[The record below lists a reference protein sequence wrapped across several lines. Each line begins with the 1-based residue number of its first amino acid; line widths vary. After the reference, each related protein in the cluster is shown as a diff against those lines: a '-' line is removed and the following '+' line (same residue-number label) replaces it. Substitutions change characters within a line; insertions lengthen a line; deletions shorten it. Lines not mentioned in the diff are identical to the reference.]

1 MAKKKKDELFPDISH
16 TAKIRKQLK
25 KNRNTRNIREIT
37 DAREEDNALEGQ
49 TLKERI
55 EYLKEL
61 NGRKNEDLLKEKKST
76 SVNIE
81 SLEDDVLIERPL
93 PMTMASTLYPIKDIR
108 KGLII
113 TNDNRYVRI
122 MEVLPINFQLKAPL
136 EQEIVTNAFE
146 QFLRVAPERFQI
158 KSVAKKTDI
167 SFFTHK
173 MDEDY
178 AREKN
183 PKCREMILDGKQF
196 LYELGASESV
206 SRRYFFIFEVPD
218 RMTKNA
224 TLEDIQDRSLSLCV
238 QCETFLGACGNKVAD
253 GYDDSE
259 TVAKMIFDMMNRT
272 KSSSVD
278 FDDHVNSVC
287 SFYERNYGAKAID
300 LIPMGEL
307 VTPFRIDMRGSDF
320 IKLDDIYYGF
330 LYIKGSTLPMR
341 VYSGWITNLTNMGE
355 GVDFDLFVEQQRR
368 STQAERI
375 RRNLLWKKHD
385 ISGMS
390 DTTQDYDNLSG
401 ALASGYYLKEGLSG
415 GNEFYYTSCMLTVT
429 ASSLKGLRKRMDYI
443 KEDLRSKRIEVGK
456 LSYEQDR
463 AFSSYLP
470 LCSLDRKIFARAR
483 RNVLTEGLASYYPF
497 TSSEICDEN
506 GILIGI
512 NEMSGSICHADFF
525 DTSQYKNANI
535 AILGC
540 TGAGKSYL
548 LQTLALRFR
557 KKGIQ
562 VFIIAPDKGHEFMRS
577 CEAIGG
583 QFIHVSPGGRHTV
596 NVMAL
601 RPKDHAAAEILDGLE
616 ADESELSMHIQMLHI
631 YFNLLIPDLTSDE
644 DQILD
649 DALIMTYEKKG
660 ITHDNESLWDPDHP
674 GEYKEMP
681 ILGDLYEE
689 VKNFP
694 NSGRLLGQLRRFVS
708 GSASSFNRQ
717 TNVDMDN
724 LLTVFDLS
732 GLKGNLLAASMYALV
747 YMAYAKAKEDRTKKK
762 VIFIDEAWQVI
773 GSKSTAAAADQI
785 LEMFKIIRG
794 YGGSAICATQ
804 DVNDFFA
811 LEDGIYGKGII
822 NACKTKII
830 LNLEKKE
837 AETVRDLL
845 DLSEDEYK
853 KILQFDKGHALFSA
867 SGNNVPVYV
876 RASKM
881 ENDLIT
887 TDRKEL
893 AAIMK
898 RMQQRRQ
905 AQG

>member
-429 ASSLKGLRKRMDYI
+429 ASSIKGLRKRMDYI

-562 VFIIAPDKGHEFMRS
+562 VFIIAPDKGHEFM
-577 CEAIGG
+577 
-583 QFIHVSPGGRHTV
+583 
-596 NVMAL
+596 
-601 RPKDHAAAEILDGLE
+601 
-616 ADESELSMHIQMLHI
+616 
-631 YFNLLIPDLTSDE
+631 
-644 DQILD
+644 
-649 DALIMTYEKKG
+649 
-660 ITHDNESLWDPDHP
+660 
-674 GEYKEMP
+674 
-681 ILGDLYEE
+681 
-689 VKNFP
+689 
-694 NSGRLLGQLRRFVS
+694 
-708 GSASSFNRQ
+708 
-717 TNVDMDN
+717 
-724 LLTVFDLS
+724 
-732 GLKGNLLAASMYALV
+732 
-747 YMAYAKAKEDRTKKK
+747 
-762 VIFIDEAWQVI
+762 
-773 GSKSTAAAADQI
+773 
-785 LEMFKIIRG
+785 
-794 YGGSAICATQ
+794 
-804 DVNDFFA
+804 
-811 LEDGIYGKGII
+811 
-822 NACKTKII
+822 
-830 LNLEKKE
+830 
-837 AETVRDLL
+837 
-845 DLSEDEYK
+845 
-853 KILQFDKGHALFSA
+853 
-867 SGNNVPVYV
+867 
-876 RASKM
+876 
-881 ENDLIT
+881 
-887 TDRKEL
+887 
-893 AAIMK
+893 
-898 RMQQRRQ
+898 
-905 AQG
+905 

>member
-37 DAREEDNALEGQ
+37 DAREDDNALEGQ

-183 PKCREMILDGKQF
+183 PKCREMILDGKRF

-355 GVDFDLFVEQQRR
+355 GVDFDLFIEQQRR

-401 ALASGYYLKEGLSG
+401 ALASG
-415 GNEFYYTSCMLTVT
+415 
-429 ASSLKGLRKRMDYI
+429 
-443 KEDLRSKRIEVGK
+443 
-456 LSYEQDR
+456 
-463 AFSSYLP
+463 
-470 LCSLDRKIFARAR
+470 
-483 RNVLTEGLASYYPF
+483 
-497 TSSEICDEN
+497 
-506 GILIGI
+506 
-512 NEMSGSICHADFF
+512 
-525 DTSQYKNANI
+525 
-535 AILGC
+535 
-540 TGAGKSYL
+540 
-548 LQTLALRFR
+548 
-557 KKGIQ
+557 
-562 VFIIAPDKGHEFMRS
+562 
-577 CEAIGG
+577 
-583 QFIHVSPGGRHTV
+583 
-596 NVMAL
+596 
-601 RPKDHAAAEILDGLE
+601 
-616 ADESELSMHIQMLHI
+616 
-631 YFNLLIPDLTSDE
+631 
-644 DQILD
+644 
-649 DALIMTYEKKG
+649 
-660 ITHDNESLWDPDHP
+660 
-674 GEYKEMP
+674 
-681 ILGDLYEE
+681 
-689 VKNFP
+689 
-694 NSGRLLGQLRRFVS
+694 
-708 GSASSFNRQ
+708 
-717 TNVDMDN
+717 
-724 LLTVFDLS
+724 
-732 GLKGNLLAASMYALV
+732 
-747 YMAYAKAKEDRTKKK
+747 
-762 VIFIDEAWQVI
+762 
-773 GSKSTAAAADQI
+773 
-785 LEMFKIIRG
+785 
-794 YGGSAICATQ
+794 
-804 DVNDFFA
+804 
-811 LEDGIYGKGII
+811 
-822 NACKTKII
+822 
-830 LNLEKKE
+830 
-837 AETVRDLL
+837 
-845 DLSEDEYK
+845 
-853 KILQFDKGHALFSA
+853 
-867 SGNNVPVYV
+867 
-876 RASKM
+876 
-881 ENDLIT
+881 
-887 TDRKEL
+887 
-893 AAIMK
+893 
-898 RMQQRRQ
+898 
-905 AQG
+905 